1 MLEKIVDLQMQ
12 DKNLKCSVN
21 SGWNDKWQKALVFV
35 WIQLVTSLSLSLL
48 IMKVYKNVKLQSGF
62 KAAD

>member
-1 MLEKIVDLQMQ
+1 MQ

-35 WIQLVTSLSLSLL
+35 WIQLVASLSVSLL

>member
-1 MLEKIVDLQMQ
+1 MQ
-12 DKNLKCSVN
+12 DKNLKCTVN
-21 SGWNDKWQKALVFV
+21 SGWNDKKLWYLSGSS
-35 WIQLVTSLSLSLL
+35 WLHLSLSLL

>member
-1 MLEKIVDLQMQ
+1 MT
-12 DKNLKCSVN
+12 N
-21 SGWNDKWQKALVFV
+21 SFGICLDPVGY
-35 WIQLVTSLSLSLL
+35 ISLSLSLL